1 MDSKEKVRLNKLRVK
16 MARSRKEIYGSN
28 LDAIE
33 RLVERCEIREEAP
46 CNEDGYFRVS
56 VSLEELAG
64 MRVARN
70 IMRDYMKGNLYN
82 HMELGIYDDHY
93 GA

>member
-1 MDSKEKVRLNKLRVK
+1 MDSIERVTRNKQRVK
-16 MARSRKEIYGSN
+16 MARRRQEIYDTQ

-46 CNEDGYFRVS
+46 CGTDGYFRVS

-70 IMRDYMKGNLYN
+70 IMRDYLQGKLYN
-82 HMELGIYDDHY
+82 EQELAIYEK
-93 GA
+93 

>member
-1 MDSKEKVRLNKLRVK
+1 MDSIERVTRNKRRVK
-16 MARSRKEIYGSN
+16 MARRRQEIYGSQ

-46 CNEDGYFRVS
+46 CMPDGYFRVS

-70 IMRDYMKGNLYN
+70 IMRDYLQGKLYN
-82 HMELGIYDDHY
+82 PEVTE
-93 GA
+93 